1 VFLLEQQQVE
11 VVFLSAK
18 SSSVL
23 RRSSF
28 VVKGKERFKNET
40 LSSRV
45 FKRECECEEALI
57 ELKQRSEHDTNN
69 DNRHRSE
76 TMSFDQK
83 PMEPVETFLRPSVS
97 SRVSSGFFL
106 LGTKFRGRVESEKRE
121 DKEDEL

>member
-1 VFLLEQQQVE
+1 M
-11 VVFLSAK
+11 SAK

-45 FKRECECEEALI
+45 FKRECECEEEALI

-121 DKEDEL
+121 DKEDKQEEYGRRR

>member
-1 VFLLEQQQVE
+1 
-11 VVFLSAK
+11 
-18 SSSVL
+18 
-23 RRSSF
+23 
-28 VVKGKERFKNET
+28 
-40 LSSRV
+40 V
-45 FKRECECEEALI
+45 FKRECEYEEEALI

-69 DNRHRSE
+69 DNDRHRSE

-121 DKEDEL
+121 DEEDKLEEERGRRR